1 MANVG
6 KMNIQAGFDGKPAE
20 RGFSALGKS
29 LGNLTSQL
37 KGMSAGLMGKNFFTE
52 LSSGIGLLQGL
63 ANKVIDFV
71 DAGAK
76 LETTQIQFGYLVG
89 NFQQGAQ
96 VLENLR
102 DTAASTGAPLESAVK
117 GFKSLSMAGLS
128 AATSLDLVRQSM
140 QAGELLGGGAQG
152 VDLLANA
159 MVGLSAQSM
168 ATEQQLGQIQQG
180 GLRVFEALAQGLSQL
195 TGRAFSVRDA
205 IEELRRGT
213 ILSTTAIQ
221 ALQTATNAPEALEA
235 RERFEASF
243 EGQLNRL
250 KGTAQAFMT
259 DISKMI
265 LTNLPLNEIF
275 AGLRG
280 LLTGMRDI
288 VSVIISDVG
297 KVFDPAGRLG
307 NIKTAFEAG
316 KKLAIDIA
324 ETITFGAINFGK
336 LLLSGAQAVID
347 AFSGIKG
354 YLSAIKLAWMEFQ
367 QTFFF
372 SKSQQGN
379 LIQAQKEFDKSFDIP
394 AIGKKSGLPN
404 LDQTLADMTK
414 FFAKARARSEA
425 DQGAQK
431 VPDTVKSLDSRLA
444 IELKSWKDLNLV
456 FMNLTGSLKEAG
468 YVITANEQKVKDLVV
483 SFRDNRISF
492 DAFSNQLKQLNRDQ
506 QNEIARAAMNKGNP
520 LLANAAFWNTW
531 EDWTKGLKENGFV
544 ISTNN
549 QQVRGLIDSFKAG
562 RIGFNEFEKQMLALN
577 TRTETVKRTI
587 DELSRETLKELATPL
602 ETFSRGLEGLTI
614 QSQQLQKAVDAGVVD
629 PADRAKAAQA
639 LARKAGKQL
648 QDFLAQNQIG
658 DSFIAGRSEFG
669 TAGAIETVLR
679 NRLGDRGLDIQERI
693 AQGIARQEIIQKEQ
707 VKMQDKMIQAIM
719 RVKPGVFIL
728 QGK

>member
-20 RGFSALGKS
+20 RGFAGLSKS
-29 LGNLTSQL
+29 LTGLSDQMRKMGTSFLSGNFLTEI
-37 KGMSAGLMGKNFFTE
+37 N
-52 LSSGIGLLQGL
+52 SGISLIQGL
-63 ANKVIDFV
+63 ANKVIAFV

-76 LETTQIQFGYLVG
+76 LETTQIQFGYLFG
-89 NFQQGAQ
+89 DFQKGSAA
-96 VLENLR
+96 LENLR
-102 DTAASTGAPLESAVK
+102 DVAAETGVPLESAVK
-117 GFKSLSMAGLS
+117 SFRNLSLSGLS

-140 QAGELLGGGAQG
+140 QFSELLGGAQD
-152 VDLLANA
+152 VEAFSQA
-159 MVGLSAQSM
+159 MAQLGGQSS
-168 ATEQQLGQIQQG
+168 ATEQILGQMQLS
-180 GLRVFEALAQGLSQL
+180 GLRVFETLAQSLAQL
-195 TGRAFSVRDA
+195 TGRAFTVRDA

-213 ILSTTAIQ
+213 VLSATAIQ
-221 ALQTATNAPEALEA
+221 ALQGAANAPEAVAA
-235 RERFEASF
+235 RGRFEASF

-250 KGTAQAFMT
+250 KTTAQAFVT

-280 LLTGMRDI
+280 LLSGMRDI
-288 VSVIISDVG
+288 VSVVIADVG
-297 KVFDPAGRLG
+297 KIFDPAGRLG

-316 KKLAIDIA
+316 KKIAIDIA
-324 ETITFGAINFGK
+324 ETVAMGGIKFGK
-336 LLLSGAQAVID
+336 MLLTGAQAILD
-347 AFSGIKG
+347 AFK
-354 YLSAIKLAWMEFQ
+354 AIANFVTSNAFQ
-367 QTFFF
+367 
-372 SKSQQGN
+372 K
-379 LIQAQKEFDKSFDIP
+379 AM
-394 AIGKKSGLPN
+394 AIGAGTLDKALFDLGMISRKEMNRRANEQLAGMAAGREVFQGVQLPN
-404 LDQTLADMTK
+404 LDATLADMGA
-414 FFAKARARSEA
+414 FFAKARARVEGPQA
-425 DQGAQK
+425 GMIPGQGNAAA
-431 VPDTVKSLDSRLA
+431 LA
-444 IELKSWKDLNLV
+444 
-456 FMNLTGSLKEAG
+456 
-468 YVITANEQKVKDLVV
+468 
-483 SFRDNRISF
+483 
-492 DAFSNQLKQLNRDQ
+492 AF
-506 QNEIARAAMNKGNP
+506 NKANP

-549 QQVRGLIDSFKAG
+549 EQVRGLIDSFKAG

-602 ETFSRGLEGLTI
+602 ETFSKGLEGLTI

-648 QDFLAQNQIG
+648 QDFLAQNQVG

-707 VKMQDKMIQAIM
+707 KRLAEKMIDAIM
-719 RVKPGVFIL
+719 RVKPGTFIL

>member
-1 MANVG
+1 VANVG

-102 DTAASTGAPLESAVK
+102 DIAAETGAPLESAAK

-159 MVGLSAQSM
+159 MVGLSAQSI

-180 GLRVFEALAQGLSQL
+180 GLRAFEALAQGLSQL

-213 ILSTTAIQ
+213 ILSTTAMQ
-221 ALQTATNAPEALEA
+221 ALQAATNAPEALAA

-288 VSVIISDVG
+288 VAVIIADVG

-316 KKLAIDIA
+316 KKIAIDIA
-324 ETITFGAINFGK
+324 ETIAIGGIKFGK
-336 LLLSGAQAVID
+336 MLLAGAQAILD
-347 AFSGIKG
+347 AFK
-354 YLSAIKLAWMEFQ
+354 AIANFLTSNAFQKAMAVGAGTLDKALFDLGMISRKEMNRRANEQLAGMAAGREVFQ
-367 QTFFF
+367 GVQ
-372 SKSQQGN
+372 
-379 LIQAQKEFDKSFDIP
+379 
-394 AIGKKSGLPN
+394 LPN
-404 LDQTLADMTK
+404 LEATLADMGA
-414 FFAKARARSEA
+414 FFAKARARVEGPQA
-425 DQGAQK
+425 GMIPGQGNAAA
-431 VPDTVKSLDSRLA
+431 LA
-444 IELKSWKDLNLV
+444 
-456 FMNLTGSLKEAG
+456 
-468 YVITANEQKVKDLVV
+468 
-483 SFRDNRISF
+483 
-492 DAFSNQLKQLNRDQ
+492 AF
-506 QNEIARAAMNKGNP
+506 NKANP

-549 QQVRGLIDSFKAG
+549 EQVRGLINSFKAG

-602 ETFSRGLEGLTI
+602 ETFSKGLEGLTI

-648 QDFLAQNQIG
+648 QDFLAQNQVG

>member
-102 DTAASTGAPLESAVK
+102 DVAASTGAPLESAVK

-128 AATSLDLVRQSM
+128 TATSLDLVRQSM

-152 VDLLANA
+152 VDLLSNA

-221 ALQTATNAPEALEA
+221 ALQTATNAPEALAA

-280 LLTGMRDI
+280 LLSGMRDI
-288 VSVIISDVG
+288 VSVVIADVG
-297 KVFDPAGRLG
+297 KIFDPAGRLG
-307 NIKTAFEAG
+307 NIKTAFDQG
-316 KKLAIDIA
+316 KKIIIDIVEVLVTGGLKFA
-324 ETITFGAINFGK
+324 K
-336 LLLSGAQAVID
+336 LLLSGAQAIID
-347 AFSGIKG
+347 AVKGIINLFALPNVKNLLQYNLGATNSRLFDLGLISRRELNRRMNAQLAELQPEKEIWKG
-354 YLSAIKLAWMEFQ
+354 FQ
-367 QTFFF
+367 
-372 SKSQQGN
+372 
-379 LIQAQKEFDKSFDIP
+379 
-394 AIGKKSGLPN
+394 LPN
-404 LDQTLADMTK
+404 LDATLADMGA
-414 FFAKARARSEA
+414 FFAKARARVEGPQPGMIPG
-425 DQGAQK
+425 QGNAAA
-431 VPDTVKSLDSRLA
+431 LA
-444 IELKSWKDLNLV
+444 
-456 FMNLTGSLKEAG
+456 
-468 YVITANEQKVKDLVV
+468 
-483 SFRDNRISF
+483 
-492 DAFSNQLKQLNRDQ
+492 AF
-506 QNEIARAAMNKGNP
+506 NKANP
-520 LLANAAFWNTW
+520 LLANAAFWDTW
-531 EDWTKGLKENGFV
+531 DDWTKGLKENGFA

-549 QQVRGLIDSFKAG
+549 EQVRGLIDSFKAG
-562 RIGFNEFEKQMLALN
+562 RIGFVEFEKGMLDLN
-577 TRTETVKRTI
+577 TRVETTKRTI

-648 QDFLAQNQIG
+648 QDFLAQNQVG